1 MAISKLMHMKES
13 KGYYPRHLK
22 NAIAYIMNPEKTN
35 GQNLVNVNQAM
46 KVSKINS
53 KNVFQEMINTKKK
66 FGKEWGRQG
75 YHFVVSFSENDTVN
89 PEDALKIMDEIQK
102 EYLQDN
108 YECVYAVH
116 TDTEHLHGHL
126 IFNSIDRFE
135 GKKYHYKK
143 GDWEKDILPCVNR
156 VCKRWGLSELK
167 LEKKKEKVKKYPNK
181 RDDFLR
187 EELDDIICNV
197 SSYDELIKELGKR
210 DYEVKEGKYLYIKP
224 LHMNYKNFRKTA
236 SLGSEYTKERIKERI
251 QTETRKKETIKP
263 IVNKNKKYDVSSVD
277 NEKNEK
283 MNRFIQKEIL
293 AYILCGEK
301 YKRNRRFSPY
311 RNYYFQQKKYILQ
324 AMYLKNRNYT
334 SMEQV
339 KKRNKE
345 LWKLESMAKHLRNK
359 IYNDRR
365 KKGFQLYVELLSYM
379 KLSPMEQTKE
389 VKEKIYIKMKELE
402 HTGWNFQSIQK
413 EWGKMSGVLKDINDV
428 LIKIRREKKMTYDIM
443 EQSKERQREKL
454 KEYLREESKVRKQEK
469 DSMSKKTKI

>member
-251 QTETRKKETIKP
+251 QIETRKKETIKP
-263 IVNKNKKYDVSSVD
+263 IVNKNKKYEVSSVD
-277 NEKNEK
+277 NEKLNG
-283 MNRFIQKEIL
+283 FIQKEIL

-334 SMEQV
+334 SMERV
-339 KKRNKE
+339 KNRNKE
-345 LWKLESMAKHLRNK
+345 LWKLESMAKQLRNK

-365 KKGFQLYVELLSYM
+365 KKEFLLYVELVSYM
-379 KLSPMEQTKE
+379 KLSPIEQTKE
-389 VKEKIYIKMKELE
+389 VKEKIYVKMKELE